1 MGAGDSPRSRS
12 RGCNPANWEIDISL
26 GGLRRLWA
34 SNLERLVE
42 RISPRFARAEACQRT
57 LAYLQGL
64 LSPVERKN
72 AWQLA
77 EAAGDSTPYG
87 MQHLLGRAD
96 WDAGPA
102 SGYPVR
108 DDLRGVLVVDETGF
122 LNKGRQSVGVKRQY
136 SGKAGRIENS
146 HTQ

>member
-1 MGAGDSPRSRS
+1 
-12 RGCNPANWEIDISL
+12 
-26 GGLRRLWA
+26 
-34 SNLERLVE
+34 
-42 RISPRFARAEACQRT
+42 
-57 LAYLQGL
+57 

-108 DDLRGVLVVDETGF
+108 DDLRGYVAEQLGDPHAVLVVDETGF